1 MDPRGQKSM
10 SEDDGNKIA
19 ELPSSVRSVRVP
31 SCFNPSNFADLLRC
45 PLSVLHGL
53 DDDELLPPHPRALLG
68 TLIHDVMDR
77 VRRSTPNSAEI
88 AVEIA
93 TRVFDELLKLEEQRL
108 YEDITTRE
116 LIPLR
121 RAVGRTAWRNRL
133 AYLKTW
139 AATVVAARAPRE
151 GSFRIQEYRYSR
163 ATPEGRKTRTD
174 TIRAGSEIPLVVPEL
189 RLSGRPDHL
198 ERDPDG
204 TIHVTD
210 LKTGPVLNREGRP
223 DESYTLQI
231 RLYAL
236 MIEQV
241 EPKAKVRLWLEGTQ
255 RIEVPWDDTVRVA
268 VNETLEEV
276 LALLPEGKSL
286 EAETAASTGSQCW
299 RCRIRHRCSL
309 YLREAPS
316 WWMRT
321 SVVGP
326 VAPFDVW
333 GRVLDGDL
341 IEGRVAGLEIRD
353 MAGRKV
359 RVRGLESRLADIP
372 HPGTYIWFF
381 NLEPGENI
389 PMHGVYMHPRN
400 YHGTAPSHA
409 WPDALRLKIY
419 TGRRD
424 EGAA

>member
-10 SEDDGNKIA
+10 SDDVGNEIA
-19 ELPSSVRSVRVP
+19 ELPASVSSVRVP
-31 SCFNPSNFADLLRC
+31 SCFSPSNFADLLRC

-53 DDDELLPPHPRALLG
+53 DNNELLPPHPHALLG
-68 TLIHDVMDR
+68 TLIHEVMDK
-77 VRRSTPNSAEI
+77 VRRSMPSSAEV
-88 AVEIA
+88 AAEMA
-93 TRVFDELLKLEEQRL
+93 TTVFDELLKLEEQRL
-108 YEDITTRE
+108 YEDIATRE
-116 LIPLR
+116 LVPLR

-133 AYLKTW
+133 AYLKNW
-139 AATVVAARAPRE
+139 AAAVATARGPGDR
-151 GSFRIQEYRYSR
+151 SFRIQGYRHSR
-163 ATPEGRKTRTD
+163 ATSNARKARTGA
-174 TIRAGSEIPLVVPEL
+174 IRVGSEIPLVVPEL

-198 ERDPDG
+198 ERDQDG
-204 TIHVTD
+204 TIDVTD
-210 LKTGPVLNREGRP
+210 LKTGQVLDREGRP
-223 DESYTLQI
+223 NESYALQI

-241 EPKAKVRLWLEGTQ
+241 EPRAKVRLWLEGAQ
-255 RIEVPWDDTVRVA
+255 RIEVPWDDTVRAA

-286 EAETAASTGSQCW
+286 EAETTASTGPHCW

-321 SVVGP
+321 SVVGS

-333 GRVLDGDL
+333 GHVLDGDL

-353 MAGRKV
+353 MAGRRV

-372 HPGTYIWFF
+372 HSGADIWFF

-389 PMHGVYMHPRN
+389 PMHGVYTHPRN
-400 YHGTAPSHA
+400 YHGTAPSRA
-409 WPDALRLKIY
+409 WPDALRLNIY
-419 TGRRD
+419 TGRGD
-424 EGAA
+424 KGTA